1 MANDSYTAE
10 NMKDDFE
17 IPDEVLPLVLAHP
30 RLLPGETRDEF
41 YLMLELMFSTILPDT
56 ELEWLTTI
64 DLAWLQWEIQQYR
77 RWKNAIIMSNRTAAV
92 ETALRKTHKGAAMS
106 GAMTMIRAESKMHA
120 QEMSINPNAHPDVRA
135 KLESHGY
142 DTDAINA
149 AAFVHSIVPLTTIEK
164 FLSSARHQ
172 VMMTLREVG
181 LRREFERRAREAMK
195 RIDTNQTPPEEAEQ
209 TEA

>member
-1 MANDSYTAE
+1 
-10 NMKDDFE
+10 
-17 IPDEVLPLVLAHP
+17 
-30 RLLPGETRDEF
+30 
-41 YLMLELMFSTILPDT
+41 MFSTILADT

-64 DLAWLQWEIQQYR
+64 DLAWLQWEIQRYR

-149 AAFVHSIVPLTTIEK
+149 AAFVHSIVPITTIEK
-164 FLSSARHQ
+164 FLSSARH
-172 VMMTLREVG
+172 L
-181 LRREFERRAREAMK
+181 K
-195 RIDTNQTPPEEAEQ
+195 RIDTNQTPPEEPNQ
-209 TEA
+209 IEA

>member
-1 MANDSYTAE
+1 
-10 NMKDDFE
+10 
-17 IPDEVLPLVLAHP
+17 
-30 RLLPGETRDEF
+30 
-41 YLMLELMFSTILPDT
+41 MLELMFSTILPDT

-64 DLAWLQWEIQQYR
+64 DLAWLQWEIQRYR

-92 ETALRKTHKGAAMS
+92 ESVLCRTHEGAAMS
-106 GAMTMIRAESKMHA
+106 GATSMIRAESKKHA
-120 QEMSINPNAHPDVRA
+120 QEMSINPNAHRDVRA

-149 AAFVHSIVPLTTIEK
+149 AAFVRSLVPLATIEK

>member
-1 MANDSYTAE
+1 
-10 NMKDDFE
+10 
-17 IPDEVLPLVLAHP
+17 
-30 RLLPGETRDEF
+30 
-41 YLMLELMFSTILPDT
+41 
-56 ELEWLTTI
+56 
-64 DLAWLQWEIQQYR
+64 
-77 RWKNAIIMSNRTAAV
+77 
-92 ETALRKTHKGAAMS
+92 MS
-106 GAMTMIRAESKMHA
+106 GAMSMIRAESKKHA
-120 QEMSINPNAHPDVRA
+120 QEMSINPNAHRDVRA

-195 RIDTNQTPPEEAEQ
+195 RFDTNQTPPEEAEQ